1 MLLLVFW
8 EIEGECEWG
17 REIKMYD
24 KYVLIFK
31 DPINIIFAGVML
43 FLFIWYRKRHAYSQ
57 LLPSILVGIG
67 ILGTFT
73 GIFIGLINFN
83 VADIKGSVPQL
94 LEGLKIAFF
103 TSIIGLTLSAW
114 IKVKDAIEKWNFRDY
129 VLNKRKC
136 FYP

>member
-1 MLLLVFW
+1 
-8 EIEGECEWG
+8 
-17 REIKMYD
+17 MYD
-24 KYVLIFK
+24 NYALTFIQDLPTLKTFLYVIIN
-31 DPINIIFAGVML
+31 PINFIFAVVMI
-43 FLFIWYRKRHAYSQ
+43 FLFVKYRNRHASSQ
-57 LLPSILVGIG
+57 LLPSILVGVG

-73 GIFIGLINFN
+73 GVFIGLINFN

-114 IKVKDAIEKWNFRDY
+114 IKVKDAIEKWNLRDY